1 MATGKVV
8 FISRTLEPESWQVF
22 QEEAPE
28 DAKIEVVSPADGEEK
43 VAKAIAD
50 TNYVVTY
57 RSGKMPFK
65 MFEPAKNL
73 KLVQTTGQGTDHLP
87 VKQLWDKGVFVCNTG
102 GANALSVAEL
112 TILLMLATIRR
123 LQPLSASLKAGK
135 WQGDSDIMNTHELYK
150 KTVGI
155 VGFGNIGKR
164 VAHLAYGFGAKII
177 FYDRFDVPYATKA
190 DLLAE
195 QVSMEDLL
203 KTSDIVTLHVPSMEA
218 TRNLITWQQL
228 SLMKPTAYIINT
240 SRGAVINEADLI
252 KALNEKKIAGA
263 GLDVWEPE
271 PPDTKDPLLHMDS
284 VVATPHM
291 GALAWENWRP
301 RVQVIW
307 NNIQKVAE
315 GKQPLNQV
323 KEF

>member
-1 MATGKVV
+1 
-8 FISRTLEPESWQVF
+8 
-22 QEEAPE
+22 
-28 DAKIEVVSPADGEEK
+28 
-43 VAKAIAD
+43 
-50 TNYVVTY
+50 VTY
-57 RSGKMPFK
+57 RSGRMPFK
-65 MFEPAKNL
+65 LFEPAKHL

-87 VKQLWDKGVFVCNTG
+87 VKQLWEKGVFVCNTG

-112 TILLMLATIRR
+112 AIMLMLATIRR
-123 LQPLSASLKAGK
+123 LQPLSASLKAGT
-135 WQGDSDIMNTHELYK
+135 WQGDSDIMNTHELYN

-155 VGFGNIGKR
+155 IGFGNIGRR
-164 VAHLAYGFGAKII
+164 VAHLAYGFGASII
-177 FYDRFDVPYATKA
+177 FYERLEIPYSMKA
-190 DLLAE
+190 DLKAR
-195 QVSMEDLL
+195 QVSLEELL
-203 KTSDIVTLHVPSMEA
+203 TTADIVTLHVPSMEA
-218 TRNLITWQQL
+218 TRNLITWKEL

-252 KALNEKKIAGA
+252 RALNEKKIAGA

-271 PPDTKDPLLHMDS
+271 PPDTKDPLLHMDN

-307 NNIQKVAE
+307 NNILKVSA
-315 GKQPLNQV
+315 GKEPASQV